1 MMEEIKL
8 NIEAI
13 RAQLQLPK
21 PEMAERLGVTLDRY
35 NRLAR
40 GESKMFATELVRLH
54 ELSGVPYENIAIIG
68 N

>member
-1 MMEEIKL
+1 MEEIKL

-21 PEMAERLGVTLDRY
+21 PEMADRLGVTLDRY
-35 NRLAR
+35 NRLAC
-40 GESKMFATELVRLH
+40 GESKMLATELIRLH